1 MKLTT
6 DYSLAG
12 KVVLVTGASS
22 GLGAQLARALSSAG
36 ATPVLAA
43 RRADLLDELIAEL
56 PGADAVPSDVTSEE
70 ERERLVLAVLARHGR
85 IDGLVNNAG
94 MGATAPAL
102 HTSAETFSRVLEL
115 NLVAPYA
122 LSRLVAE
129 RMRNSGSDGHG
140 GAIVNVASVMGLRSL
155 GEIPDAAYVA
165 SKAGL
170 IGLTRELASQWGRY
184 GIRVNAV
191 APGFFASEMTAEL
204 GPDADSFPD
213 WLTSQ
218 TPLRRGGRPGELDEA
233 ILFLLGQGSSF
244 VTGHVLTVDG
254 GLAVR

>member
-43 RRADLLDELIAEL
+43 RRADMLDELIAEL